1 MYILF
6 YKDHPKSI
14 MPYFITHNSGF
25 YLLILNG
32 ILHFKNDI
40 GGQILLLL
48 LDYLKRLSKD
58 YYREKNF

>member
-1 MYILF
+1 
-6 YKDHPKSI
+6 

-58 YYREKNF
+58 YYSLPK

>member
-1 MYILF
+1 MILNQQCLILLFF
-6 YKDHPKSI
+6 YNP
-14 MPYFITHNSGF
+14 GF

-48 LDYLKRLSKD
+48 LDYLKRLSKE
-58 YYREKNF
+58 YHSLPK